1 MLLELIAFFAL
12 AVPTAWELIDDRVM
26 DHNKKMDVLT
36 RGLLMMSVSILAWY
50 LTGRH
55 VLAALALT
63 IGIHFLIF
71 DYAVAYLL
79 GVKEWFSF
87 LGTTSDIDRL
97 KWWRSMSPWKRFWLR
112 FIFFTVSVVMYLNL

>member
-1 MLLELIAFFAL
+1 MILEIIAVFAL
-12 AVPTAWELIDDRVM
+12 AVPTAWELIDDRVA

-71 DYAVAYLL
+71 DYAVSYLL
-79 GVKEWFSF
+79 GVKEWFSY
-87 LGTTSDIDRL
+87 LGTTSWTDRL
-97 KWWRSMSPWKRFWLR
+97 SWWRKMSAWQRFWLR
-112 FIFFTVSVVMYLNL
+112 FIFFSVSLIMYLNL